1 MKYNIIGGIFVFL
14 FLTACN
20 PDFNTNQKD
29 VKYHSSKKRLKSNK
43 KRLKSNKKGLTPKTE
58 VPQNQEAKS
67 NQEIGQN
74 QKADQSQEVDPNKRT
89 KNTLLNDLRNLIE
102 KANKYRETYV
112 KKSKEEPGDQ
122 YGIEAFKGL
131 FWSDAA
137 HESIANDTE
146 KSKNYRKET
155 YCALNDIDITKLKE
169 LSKIIILSKRSAI
182 LFNAIREFGRIIDIV
197 ILFLYPKK
205 DALEK
210 LEISNL
216 KKLKNSFE
224 KLLSMKS
231 IVSDMLNQLLLDYQD
246 DRDSI
251 KTDTTKLESHATK
264 LHNQILEKIKGV
276 TELGEDIL
284 SIKALLDTY

>member
-1 MKYNIIGGIFVFL
+1 MKYNIIVVIFVFL

-43 KRLKSNKKGLTPKTE
+43 KGLIPKTE
-58 VPQNQEAKS
+58 VTQNQEADQ
-67 NQEIGQN
+67 NQEI
-74 QKADQSQEVDPNKRT
+74 DPNERT
-89 KNTLLNDLRNLIE
+89 RNTLLDDLRNLIE

-112 KKSKEEPGDQ
+112 KKSEEEPGDQ
-122 YGIEAFKGL
+122 YGIEAFKEL
-131 FWSDAA
+131 FWSDAV
-137 HESIANDTE
+137 HESIANNTE

-169 LSKIIILSKRSAI
+169 LSAIIILSKRSVG
-182 LFNAIREFGRIIDIV
+182 LFNVIREFGRIIDIV

-205 DALEK
+205 DALDK

-216 KKLKNSFE
+216 EKLKNSFE

-246 DRDSI
+246 DKDSI
-251 KTDTTKLESHATK
+251 KTDVTKLESHVTT
-264 LHNQILEKIKGV
+264 LQNQILEKNKEG
-276 TELGEDIL
+276 TELGEGIL
-284 SIKALLDTY
+284 SIKNLLDTY